1 MIESIAITDLALQ
14 RGERL
19 LFQGLQMQAR
29 AGEAV
34 ALVGANGAGKT
45 SLLRAIAGFIRPARG
60 DIAFRGAGGAVLDAD
75 EARRGQCHLVGH
87 QDGLKGARTVVEE
100 LEFQLG
106 WTSGQRGDGARSALA
121 MGMAHAL
128 EVMDLKRLEQLE
140 IRKLSAGQ
148 RRRVALARAIGAP
161 RDVWLLDEPMAPLD
175 AAHRQA
181 FGELMRRHLDGGGII
196 VAAVHD
202 PLPMPARLVEIGA

>member
-19 LFQGLQMQAR
+19 LFKGLDLSVG

-45 SLLRAIAGFIRPARG
+45 SLLRAIAGFIRPLRG
-60 DIAFRGAGGAVLDAD
+60 EIAFRGADGAALDAD

-100 LEFQLG
+100 LDFQLG
-106 WTSGQRGDGARSALA
+106 WMGTQDPRFARAGRAL
-121 MGMAHAL
+121 GMAHAL
-128 EVMDLKRLEQLE
+128 DALDLERLEQLE

-148 RRRVALARAIGAP
+148 RRRVALARVVGAP
-161 RDVWLLDEPMAPLD
+161 RGVWLLDEPMAPLD
-175 AAHRQA
+175 AAHRDA
-181 FGELMRRHLDGGGII
+181 FGALMREHLDGGGLI

-202 PLPMPARLVEIGA
+202 PLPLPARIVEIGA

>member
-1 MIESIAITDLALQ
+1 MITDLALQ

-19 LFQGLQMQAR
+19 LFKGLQMQAR

-45 SLLRAIAGFIRPARG
+45 SLLRAIAGFIRPAHG
-60 DIAFRGAGGAVLDAD
+60 EIAFRGRDGAALDAD

-100 LEFQLG
+100 LEFQLS
-106 WTSGQRGDGARSALA
+106 WTATQGTIGQAGAAARAALS
-121 MGMAHAL
+121 MGMAFALDAMDLDRLEHL
-128 EVMDLKRLEQLE
+128 EV
-140 IRKLSAGQ
+140 RKLSAGQ
-148 RRRVALARAIGAP
+148 RRRVALGRLVGAP

-175 AAHRQA
+175 AAHRDA
-181 FGELMRRHLDGGGII
+181 FGALMRTHLEDGGII

-202 PLPMPARLVEIGA
+202 PLPMPARQVEIGA